1 MMQRARSTKSPA
13 TLTDA
18 RGLSAYE
25 VSNYAR
31 PGSESRHNLLYW
43 RYGEYAGIG
52 PGAHGRIVADGRRHA
67 TVAERNPEAWAAR
80 VETTGSGNV
89 EMIELTRAEQ
99 ADEMLLMGLRLSE
112 GIDFGRLESLGNV
125 RPDPAVIDESGRTGP
140 AAGFERC
147 KVLTATASANWRAN
161 ELEAIVACAGPGLRP
176 GCCELAIL
184 GLSEFALRPPAV
196 SS

>member
-1 MMQRARSTKSPA
+1 MRSTKLPA
-13 TLTDA
+13 RLTDA
-18 RGLSAYE
+18 RGLAAYE

-52 PGAHGRIVADGRRHA
+52 PGAHGRIVADGRRRA

-80 VETTGSGNV
+80 VEATGSGNV

-112 GIDFGRLESLGNV
+112 GIDLGRLESLGNV
-125 RPDPAVIDESGRTGP
+125 RLDPAVIDELVGSRACCRFRTL
-140 AAGFERC
+140 
-147 KVLTATASANWRAN
+147 KVLTTLSQRTGVRTSSKPLSPAPGRASVRRFPNRNPEPSESAPRRP
-161 ELEAIVACAGPGLRP
+161 VA
-176 GCCELAIL
+176 
-184 GLSEFALRPPAV
+184 SF
-196 SS
+196 